1 MAVMFRPS
9 RVSRQVGRACALVS
23 LCLWSSA
30 ATPASP
36 LINRVW
42 KTGNGLPHNNVVAIL
57 QTRDGY
63 VWLGTEGG
71 LSRFNG
77 FEFTTYSTENT
88 PALKSN
94 DISALAETRDG
105 SLWLGT
111 VGGGLTRLHNGEFK
125 TFTTK
130 NGLASDS
137 VTSLLEDRDG
147 ALWIGTDGGGVSR
160 LRNGRF
166 QSFTPREGLA
176 SLMVSTIVQDARGGV
191 WFGTDAGVSHW
202 DGKRFQSYTSQQG
215 WPQDIR
221 ALSWDRAGR
230 LWAGTNSAGLI
241 RAEREP
247 GGSLRLTKIGPA
259 GGLPNNPIYCLRED
273 SEGTLWVGM
282 LGAGVSRLKD
292 GVFSTFAKVDGLSSN
307 DVFSLWEDREG
318 NMWTGTIGGGL
329 NRLSEPRVKVLGEAA
344 GLAKPAVLGLFQD
357 REGAFWLGSNGG
369 GVTRYMNGV
378 LTNISTA
385 QGLPNPLVF
394 SIAQDR
400 TGDIW
405 LGTRRGLSRLHN
417 GRVVR
422 NYSTQDGLPN
432 DVVRVVYSDRQ
443 GQIWIGTRGG
453 LAQWKDGRFVVYTKQ
468 HGLPADFVIS
478 IEEGKDGRLW
488 VGTNGGGL
496 ACLHQGKFTSFGIE
510 QGLSNSVV
518 FDMHEDA
525 SGDLW
530 VATNG
535 GGLNRLRNGRFD
547 VFRAR
552 DGLLDDSIFSI
563 LEDRAGRFWMSSN
576 RGIFRVERRKLED
589 FTAGRARS
597 IPIQTFTENEGMES
611 RECNGGFQPAGWLAR
626 NGELWFP
633 TVLGA
638 VHIDPAQLTRRSVV
652 PPVLVETASIDGR
665 LAGPGHT
672 LEVGPGPGQLE
683 FHYVALTYTAPEKV
697 RYRYRLE
704 GFETNWVE
712 ARARRE
718 AYYTNI
724 PPGHYRFTVSAA
736 SDDGLWNTTE
746 TSIPFHIQPYFYQ
759 TYWFSG
765 LCALLVA
772 AASWGVHLHWRRR
785 WRMQELERAV
795 AERTLFL
802 NSLIENSPLAIA
814 VSGRNELI
822 QECNPAYEQ
831 LFGCKRSEVR
841 GTPLEKHILSP
852 DLLSESARLRNQ
864 VRSGHLVRVVSKRR
878 RNDGSLVD
886 VEIYHVPLRIG
897 GDTVGVY
904 ALYLDITAS
913 KQAEAALVKAKENAE
928 AANRAK
934 SDFLASMSHE
944 IRTPLNGILGLSELL
959 GTTGMTVH
967 QSNYLEM
974 IQTSAES
981 LLAIINDI
989 LDFSKI
995 EAGKLAIETG
1005 HFNLPECVERQ
1016 LKFMSVR
1023 AAKSGLELNCRLL
1036 DGLPETVIG
1045 DPVRLRQV
1053 LINLLSNAIKFTS
1066 EGEVCV
1072 TAQLI
1077 SRTSDHQI
1085 IRFTVTDTGM
1095 GIPPDKQ
1102 AMIFAP
1108 FTQADGSTAR
1118 RYGGTGLGLTICRN
1132 LVELH
1137 GGRIWVE
1144 TAVGRGSSFHFEMRF
1159 GVAPESPPPTIAH
1172 ELMNLAVLI
1181 VDDNETSR
1189 QALSETVRRWGIQ
1202 PTVAASASAALH
1214 LLDGSPGFPLLLVD
1228 ARMPDIDG
1236 FQFVERLRAMPAH
1249 AESRIIM
1256 ISPAGQ
1262 PADLERQ
1269 RALRIFRQLA
1279 KPVERAELH
1288 EAIGEAMG
1296 LPSLR
1301 SPAPTPISAPE
1312 LTAATRSLR
1321 VLLAEDN
1328 KVNQVVARRMLERAG
1343 HHIELAE
1350 TGREAVSCFSKQRFD
1365 IVLMDIQMPEMDG
1378 FEATHAIRQFE
1389 QQAGLHSHTPIV
1401 ALTAHAVLGY
1411 KERCIAAGMND
1422 FVTKPVQAQ
1431 KLFEVINRLT
1441 AADTAR
1447 NGASA
1452 ATLDPVST
1460 TT

>member
-1 MAVMFRPS
+1 MPVMFLPS
-9 RVSRQVGRACALVS
+9 RLSRCVVRALALFTI
-23 LCLWSSA
+23 CLWSSA
-30 ATPASP
+30 GAPASP

-42 KTGNGLPHNNVVAIL
+42 KTVNGLPHNNVTAIL

-63 VWLGTEGG
+63 IWVGTEGG

-88 PALKSN
+88 PALRSN
-94 DISALAETRDG
+94 DFSALAETRDG

-111 VGGGLTRLHNGEFK
+111 VGGGLVRFRNGEF
-125 TFTTK
+125 TPFTTK

-137 VTSLLEDRDG
+137 VTSLLEDREG
-147 ALWIGTDGGGVSR
+147 TLWIGTDGGGVSR
-160 LRNGRF
+160 LRDGRF
-166 QSFTPREGLA
+166 QSFTRREGLA
-176 SLMVSTIVQDARGGV
+176 SLMIFTIAQDDKGDV
-191 WFGTDAGVSHW
+191 WFGTDTGVSHW
-202 DGKRFQSYTSQQG
+202 DGNRFRSYTSEQG

-221 ALSWDRAGR
+221 ALLWDRAGR
-230 LWAGTNSAGLI
+230 LWAGTNGAGLI

-247 GGSLRLTKIGPA
+247 GGSLRLTRISPTL
-259 GGLPNNPIYCLRED
+259 GLPNNPIYSLRED

-282 LGAGVSRLKD
+282 LRAGLSRLKH
-292 GVFSTFAKVDGLSSN
+292 GVFSTFAKADGLSSD
-307 DVFSLWEDREG
+307 DVCSLWEDREG
-318 NMWTGTIGGGL
+318 NMWAGTLGGGL
-329 NRLSEPRVKVLGEAA
+329 NRLNEPRVRVLGEAA
-344 GLAKPAVLGLFQD
+344 GLAKPTVLGLFQD

-369 GVTRYMNGV
+369 GVTRYKNGV
-378 LTNISTA
+378 LTNFSTA

-400 TGDIW
+400 EGDIW
-405 LGTRRGLSRLHN
+405 LGTRHGLSRLRN

-422 NYSTQDGLPN
+422 NYTTQDGLPN

-443 GQIWIGTRGG
+443 GQIWIGTRRG
-453 LAQWKDGRFVVYTKQ
+453 LAQWKDGRFLVYTQ
-468 HGLPADFVIS
+468 RDGLPADFVIS

-488 VGTNGGGL
+488 VGTHGGGL
-496 ACLHQGKFTSFGIE
+496 ACLRQGQFTRYGVA

-518 FDMHEDA
+518 FAMHEDA

-535 GGLNRLRNGRFD
+535 GGLNRLRNGRFA

-552 DGLLDDSIFSI
+552 DGLLDDAIFSV
-563 LEDRAGRFWMSSN
+563 LEDSAGRLWMSSN
-576 RGIFRVERRKLED
+576 HGIFRVERQRLED
-589 FTAGRARS
+589 FAAGRTRS
-597 IPIQTFTENEGMES
+597 IPTQTFTENEGMES
-611 RECNGGFQPAGWLAR
+611 RECNGGFQPAGWIAH

-633 TVLGA
+633 TVRGA
-638 VHIDPAQLTRRSVV
+638 AHIDPAHSSRPPVT
-652 PPVLVETASIDGR
+652 PPVLVESASIDGH

-672 LEVGPGPGQLE
+672 LTVGPGPGRLE
-683 FHYVALTYTAPEKV
+683 FHYVALTYRAPEKV

-704 GFETNWVE
+704 GFEEDWVE
-712 ARARRE
+712 ARVRRE

-736 SDDGLWNTTE
+736 NDDGLWNSTAA
-746 TSIPFHIQPYFYQ
+746 SIPFHIQPYFYQ

-765 LCALLVA
+765 LCTLLMV
-772 AASWGVHLHWRRR
+772 AASWGVHLYWRRR
-785 WRMQELERAV
+785 WRMRELERAV

-814 VSGRNELI
+814 VSDRDELI

-852 DLLSESARLRNQ
+852 DLQSESARLRSQ
-864 VRSGHLVRVVSKRR
+864 VRAGQLVWVVSKRQ

-886 VEIYHVPLRIG
+886 VEIYQVPLQIG

-934 SDFLASMSHE
+934 SDFLANMSHE
-944 IRTPLNGILGLSELL
+944 IRTPINGILGLSELL
-959 GTTGMTVH
+959 GSTGMTVH
-967 QSNYLEM
+967 QANYLEM

-995 EAGKLAIETG
+995 EAGKLTIESSP
-1005 HFNLPECVERQ
+1005 FNLPECVERQ

-1023 AAKSGLELNCRLL
+1023 AAQSGLELNCRLL
-1036 DGLPETVIG
+1036 DGLPEIVLG

-1077 SRTSDHQI
+1077 SRTTGHQI

-1095 GIPPDKQ
+1095 GIPPEKQ

-1118 RYGGTGLGLTICRN
+1118 RYGGTGLGLTICRK

-1144 TAVGRGSSFHFEMRF
+1144 TAAGQGSSFHFEMRF
-1159 GVAPESPPPTIAH
+1159 GLAAESPSSAPAR
-1172 ELMNLAVLI
+1172 ELMDLAVLI
-1181 VDDNETSR
+1181 VDDHKTSR
-1189 QALSETVRRWGIQ
+1189 QALSETVRRWGMQ
-1202 PTVAASASAALH
+1202 PAVAASASAALQ
-1214 LLDGSPGFPLLLVD
+1214 LLEHSAGFPLLLVD
-1228 ARMPDIDG
+1228 ARMPGIDG
-1236 FQFVERLRAMPAH
+1236 FQFVEQIRAMPPH
-1249 AESRIIM
+1249 SQSRVIL

-1269 RALRIFRQLA
+1269 RALGISRQLT

-1288 EAIGEAMG
+1288 DAICDAMG
-1296 LPSLR
+1296 LR
-1301 SPAPTPISAPE
+1301 SFGPTAHTRFSAPAVTE
-1312 LTAATRSLR
+1312 AARGLR

-1328 KVNQVVARRMLERAG
+1328 KVNQLVARRMLERAG
-1343 HHIELAE
+1343 HHVELAE
-1350 TGREAVSCFSKQRFD
+1350 TGHEAVSCFSKQHFD
-1365 IVLMDIQMPEMDG
+1365 IILMDIQMPELDG

-1389 QQAGLHSHTPIV
+1389 QKTGLASHTPIV
-1401 ALTAHAVLGY
+1401 ALTAHAVVGY

-1422 FVTKPVQAQ
+1422 FVTKPVQVQ
-1431 KLFEVINRLT
+1431 QLFEVIHRLT
-1441 AADTAR
+1441 AGDISPNSLAAD
-1447 NGASA
+1447 
-1452 ATLDPVST
+1452 TLDPVST
-1460 TT
+1460 TS

>member
-1 MAVMFRPS
+1 MAVVFLPS
-9 RVSRQVGRACALVS
+9 RVSRRVSRACALLT
-23 LCLWSSA
+23 LCLCSSA
-30 ATPASP
+30 GTSASP

-42 KTGNGLPHNNVVAIL
+42 KTGNGLPHNNVAAIL

-111 VGGGLTRLHNGEFK
+111 VGGGLARLRNGEFM
-125 TFTTK
+125 TFTSK

-137 VTSLLEDRDG
+137 VTSLLEDREG
-147 ALWIGTDGGGVSR
+147 TLWIGTGGGGVSR

-176 SLMVSTIVQDARGGV
+176 SLMVFTIVQDARGGV
-191 WFGTDAGVSHW
+191 WFGTDAGLSHW
-202 DGKRFQSYTSQQG
+202 DGNRFRSYTRQQG

-221 ALSWDRAGR
+221 ALLWDRAGH
-230 LWAGTNSAGLI
+230 LWAGTNGAGLI
-241 RAEREP
+241 RAELEP

-259 GGLPNNPIYCLRED
+259 PGLPNNPIYSLRQD

-282 LGAGVSRLKD
+282 LRAGVSRLKD
-292 GVFSTFAKVDGLSSN
+292 GVFSAYVKADGLSSD
-307 DVFSLWEDREG
+307 DVCSLWEDREG
-318 NMWTGTIGGGL
+318 NMWAGTMGGGL
-329 NRLSEPRVKVLGEAA
+329 NRLSESRLRVLGEAA

-369 GVTRYMNGV
+369 GVSRFKNGV
-378 LTNISTA
+378 LTNFSTA
-385 QGLPNPLVF
+385 QGLPNSLVF

-405 LGTRRGLSRLHN
+405 LGTRRGLSQLRN

-422 NYSTQDGLPN
+422 NYTTQDGLPN
-432 DVVRVVYSDRQ
+432 DVVRVVYADRQ

-453 LAQWKDGRFVVYTKQ
+453 LAHRKDGRFIVYTKQ
-468 HGLPADFVIS
+468 DGLPADFVIS

-496 ACLHQGKFTSFGIE
+496 ACLRQGKFTSYGIE

-518 FDMHEDA
+518 FGMHEDA

-535 GGLNRLRNGRFD
+535 GGLNRLRNGRFA
-547 VFRAR
+547 VFRVR

-576 RGIFRVERRKLED
+576 RGIFHVERQSLED
-589 FTAGRARS
+589 FAAGRIRS
-597 IPIQTFTENEGMES
+597 IPTQTFTENEGMES
-611 RECNGGFQPAGWLAR
+611 RECNGGFQPASWIAQ

-633 TVLGA
+633 TVRGA
-638 VHIDPAQLTRRSVV
+638 VHIDPARLNRRSVV
-652 PPVLVETASIDGR
+652 PPVLVESASIDGQ
-665 LAGPGHT
+665 LGGSGYT
-672 LEVGPGPGQLE
+672 LEVAPGPGRLE
-683 FHYVALTYTAPEKV
+683 FHFVALTYRAPEKV

-704 GFETNWVE
+704 GFEQDWVE
-712 ARARRE
+712 AGARR
-718 AYYTNI
+718 AAFYTNI
-724 PPGHYRFTVSAA
+724 APGSYRFLVSAA
-736 SDDGLWNTTE
+736 NDDGLWNTTAA
-746 TSIPFHIQPYFYQ
+746 SVPFRIQPFFYQ

-765 LCALLVA
+765 LCTLLMLG
-772 AASWGVHLHWRRR
+772 ASWGVHLYWRRR

-814 VSGRNELI
+814 VSDRNELI
-822 QECNPAYEQ
+822 QECNPAYER
-831 LFGCKRSEVR
+831 LFDCKRSEVQ
-841 GTPLEKHILSP
+841 GTPLENHILSP
-852 DLLSESARLRNQ
+852 DLRKEADGLRNQ
-864 VRSGHLVRVVSKRR
+864 VRAGKLVRVVSKRR
-878 RNDGSLVD
+878 RKDASLVD

-913 KQAEAALVKAKENAE
+913 KLAEAALVKAKENAE

-934 SDFLASMSHE
+934 SDFLANMSHE

-959 GTTGMTVH
+959 GSTEMTAH
-967 QSNYLEM
+967 QVNYLEM
-974 IQTSAES
+974 IQSSADS

-1005 HFNLPECVERQ
+1005 PFNLPECLERQ
-1016 LKFMSVR
+1016 TKLMSVR
-1023 AAKSGLELNCRLL
+1023 AAQSGLELNCRLI
-1036 DGLPETVIG
+1036 DGLPEIVVG
-1045 DPVRLRQV
+1045 DSVRLRQV

-1077 SRTSDHQI
+1077 SRTTGHQI
-1085 IRFTVTDTGM
+1085 IQFTVTDTGM

-1102 AMIFAP
+1102 ALIFAP

-1137 GGRIWVE
+1137 GGSIWVDT
-1144 TAVGRGSSFHFEMRF
+1144 TAGQGSSFHFQMRF
-1159 GVAPESPPPTIAH
+1159 GIATEGPSPAPSQD
-1172 ELMNLAVLI
+1172 LLDLALLI
-1181 VDDNETSR
+1181 VDDNATSR
-1189 QALSETVRRWGIQ
+1189 QVLSETVRLWGMR
-1202 PTVAASASAALH
+1202 PTVLASASAALQA
-1214 LLDGSPGFPLLLVD
+1214 LDRSAGFPLLLVD
-1228 ARMPDIDG
+1228 AQMPDVNG
-1236 FQFVERLRAMPAH
+1236 FQLVEQIRAMPAY
-1249 AESRIIM
+1249 ADSRIIM
-1256 ISPAGQ
+1256 ISSAGQ

-1269 RALRIFRQLA
+1269 RSLGISRQLA
-1279 KPVERAELH
+1279 KPVERAELR
-1288 EAIGEAMG
+1288 EAICEAMG
-1296 LPSLR
+1296 RGSFR
-1301 SPAPTPISAPE
+1301 APAPARVSAPAV
-1312 LTAATRSLR
+1312 TRAARSLC

-1328 KVNQVVARRMLERAG
+1328 KVNQLVARRMLERAG
-1343 HHIELAE
+1343 HHVELAE
-1350 TGREAVSCFSKQRFD
+1350 TGREAVSWFRKQHFD
-1365 IVLMDIQMPEMDG
+1365 VILMDIQMPEMDG
-1378 FEATHAIRQFE
+1378 FEATHAIRQAE
-1389 QQAGLHSHTPIV
+1389 QESGFGSRTPIV
-1401 ALTAHAVLGY
+1401 ALTAHAVVGY

-1422 FVTKPVQAQ
+1422 FVTKPVQVQ
-1431 KLFEVINRLT
+1431 QLFETVNRLT
-1441 AADTAR
+1441 AGDISQIAFGAD
-1447 NGASA
+1447 N
-1452 ATLDPVST
+1452 LEPVST
-1460 TT
+1460 SG

>member
-1 MAVMFRPS
+1 MI
-9 RVSRQVGRACALVS
+9 RAFALFTI
-23 LCLWSSA
+23 CLWSSA
-30 ATPASP
+30 GAPASP

-42 KTGNGLPHNNVVAIL
+42 KTVNGLPHNNVTAIL

-63 VWLGTEGG
+63 IWVGTEGG

-88 PALKSN
+88 PALRSN
-94 DISALAETRDG
+94 DFSALAETRDG

-111 VGGGLTRLHNGEFK
+111 VGGGLVRFRNGEF
-125 TFTTK
+125 TPFTTK

-137 VTSLLEDRDG
+137 VTSLLEDREG
-147 ALWIGTDGGGVSR
+147 TLWIGTEGGGVSR
-160 LRNGRF
+160 LRDGRF

-176 SLMVSTIVQDARGGV
+176 SLMVLAIVQDARGGV
-191 WFGTDAGVSHW
+191 WFGTDAGISHW
-202 DGKRFQSYTSQQG
+202 DGNRFRNYTSEQG

-221 ALSWDRAGR
+221 ALLWDRAGR
-230 LWAGTNSAGLI
+230 LWAGTTGAGLI
-241 RAEREP
+241 RAELETD
-247 GGSLRLTKIGPA
+247 GSLRLTKISPA
-259 GGLPNNPIYCLRED
+259 RGLPNNPIYCLRED

-282 LGAGVSRLKD
+282 LRAGVGRLKD
-292 GVFSTFAKVDGLSSN
+292 GVFSTFTKVDGLSSN

-318 NMWTGTIGGGL
+318 NMWAGTIGGGL
-329 NRLSEPRVKVLGEAA
+329 NRLSEPTVSVLGDAA
-344 GLAKPAVLGLFQD
+344 GLTKPAVLGLFQD

-369 GVTRYMNGV
+369 GVTRYKNGV
-378 LTNISTA
+378 LTNFSTD

-400 TGDIW
+400 AGDIW
-405 LGTRRGLSRLHN
+405 LGTRRGLSQLHN

-422 NYSTQDGLPN
+422 NYTTQDGLPN

-453 LAQWKDGRFVVYTKQ
+453 LAHWKDGRFVVYTKRD
-468 HGLPADFVIS
+468 GLPADFVIS
-478 IEEGKDGRLW
+478 LEEGKDGRLW
-488 VGTNGGGL
+488 VGTHGGGL
-496 ACLHQGKFTSFGIE
+496 ACLRQGQFTRYGVA

-518 FDMHEDA
+518 FGIHEDA

-547 VFRAR
+547 VFRAQ

-563 LEDRAGRFWMSSN
+563 LEDRAGRLWMSSN
-576 RGIFRVERRKLED
+576 RGIFRVERQRLED
-589 FTAGRARS
+589 FVAGRTRS
-597 IPIQTFTENEGMES
+597 IPTRTFTENEGMES
-611 RECNGGFQPAGWLAR
+611 RECNGGFQPAGWIAQ

-638 VHIDPAQLTRRSVV
+638 VHIDPAQLSRRSVV
-652 PPVLVETASIDGR
+652 PPVLVESASIDGH
-665 LAGPGHT
+665 LAATGHT
-672 LEVGPGPGQLE
+672 LEVGPGPGRLE
-683 FHYVALTYTAPEKV
+683 FHYVALTYRAPERV

-724 PPGHYRFTVSAA
+724 PPGQYRFTVSAA
-736 SDDGLWNTTE
+736 TDDGLWNTTAA
-746 TSIPFHIQPYFYQ
+746 SIPFRIQPYFYQ
-759 TYWFSG
+759 THWFSG
-765 LCALLVA
+765 LCVLLVI
-772 AASWGVHLHWRRR
+772 AASWGVHLYWRRR

-814 VSGRNELI
+814 VSDRDELI

-841 GTPLEKHILSP
+841 ATPLEKHILSP
-852 DLLSESARLRNQ
+852 DLQSESARLRDQ
-864 VRSGHLVRVVSKRR
+864 VRSGHLVRVISKRR
-878 RNDGSLVD
+878 RGDGSLVD

-913 KQAEAALVKAKENAE
+913 KQAEAALVQAKENAE

-934 SDFLASMSHE
+934 SDFLAKMSHE

-959 GTTGMTVH
+959 GTTGMTGH
-967 QSNYLEM
+967 QVNYLEM
-974 IQTSAES
+974 IQTSADS

-1005 HFNLPECVERQ
+1005 PFNLPECVERQ

-1023 AAKSGLELNCRLL
+1023 AAQSGLELNCRLL
-1036 DGLPETVIG
+1036 DGLPEIVVG
-1045 DPVRLRQV
+1045 DQVRLRQV

-1095 GIPPDKQ
+1095 GIPPEKQ

-1118 RYGGTGLGLTICRN
+1118 RYGGTGLGLAICRN

-1144 TAVGRGSSFHFEMRF
+1144 TAVGQGSSFHFEMRF
-1159 GVAPESPPPTIAH
+1159 GLAAESPSSAPTRDLID
-1172 ELMNLAVLI
+1172 LAVLI

-1189 QALSETVRRWGIQ
+1189 QALSETVRRWGMQ
-1202 PTVAASASAALH
+1202 PAVAASASAAFQ
-1214 LLDGSPGFPLLLVD
+1214 LLDSSAGFPLLLVD
-1228 ARMPDIDG
+1228 TQMPDIDG

-1249 AESRIIM
+1249 ADSRIIM
-1256 ISPAGQ
+1256 IGPAGQ
-1262 PADLERQ
+1262 PADPERQ
-1269 RALRIFRQLA
+1269 RALTISGQLA
-1279 KPVERAELH
+1279 KPIERAQLH
-1288 EAIGEAMG
+1288 QAICEAMG
-1296 LPSLR
+1296 WHSLR
-1301 SPAPTPISAPE
+1301 SLTPTPASSPE
-1312 LTAATRSLR
+1312 VTAAARTLR
-1321 VLLAEDN
+1321 ILLAEDN
-1328 KVNQVVARRMLERAG
+1328 KVNQLVARRMLERAG

-1350 TGREAVSCFSKQRFD
+1350 TGREAVSCFSKQHFD
-1365 IVLMDIQMPEMDG
+1365 IILMDIQMPEMDG
-1378 FEATHAIRQFE
+1378 FEATHAIRQAE
-1389 QQAGLHSHTPIV
+1389 QETGSPSHTPIV

-1422 FVTKPVQAQ
+1422 FVTKPVQVQ
-1431 KLFEVINRLT
+1431 QLFDVINRLT
-1441 AADTAR
+1441 AGDISPNPAAAD
-1447 NGASA
+1447 S
-1452 ATLDPVST
+1452 LDPVSST
-1460 TT
+1460 S